1 MIIVNHY
8 LCFGRFSQ
16 LLLLHHVLQKNC
28 DQWHGFLILP
38 HKEVVY
44 NDSNDEDQKSEDKTE
59 NIDLM
64 ILDDIQQLRMILDGL
79 IALSDNCEIFFN
91 SQTEQIENG
100 AIITSNV

>member
-1 MIIVNHY
+1 MAWVSY
-8 LCFGRFSQ
+8 LASQ
-16 LLLLHHVLQKNC
+16 GSCLQRQ
-28 DQWHGFLILP
+28 QWWR
-38 HKEVVY
+38 
-44 NDSNDEDQKSEDKTE
+44 SEDEDKTE

-64 ILDDIQQLRMILDGL
+64 ILDDIQQLRRILDGL